1 MERCQEVEVLGT
13 KENRPGREQE
23 WVDTEPILTP
33 GWGIHGLLLP
43 QRKTPAQQQL
53 RSPRYGKPLACPTFP
68 CLVKSTPLPAHLP
81 PKLSKPLS
89 HQSHLPPGQC
99 RWWAQPEPSGQEEP
113 KPGGWK
119 EKGGCRVQ
127 ARIVTTAW
135 GWCKSICFVRAET

>member
-43 QRKTPAQQQL
+43 QRKTQAQQQL

-68 CLVKSTPLPAHLP
+68 LVSQGGPSSGDTEAALPTPGSRLSCFYSCVAAPRWLRLASQNWQRHTVQ
-81 PKLSKPLS
+81 KLQAPDWRKKPLK
-89 HQSHLPPGQC
+89 
-99 RWWAQPEPSGQEEP
+99 A
-113 KPGGWK
+113 GG
-119 EKGGCRVQ
+119 
-127 ARIVTTAW
+127 
-135 GWCKSICFVRAET
+135 